1 MREHESG
8 GDFKRS
14 IWRTSGTKNRSITV
28 PVFLAYC
35 VLGAALRGLVRRGGS
50 ARALLV
56 VETSD
61 AAEVFAQAGRLF
73 LRQHFHFEE
82 YEKPTVWVLSESRKG
97 NRVRRNLFEEAAEK
111 DEAILICDSETEF
124 DEEAALWADV
134 FVHLPKPTTRQIE
147 ATFRRFGYVLN
158 DSDLEMLEAETWTRL
173 SYAFPPKRPVSVGLQ
188 RLRSG
193 PHAVVKEVGQPDDGP
208 TLADLHGF
216 GAAAEWGFELARD
229 LEDFRAGRV
238 RWDEVD
244 AGVLISGRPGTGKT
258 LFAGALARSC
268 QVPIIASSA
277 AQWQAAGY
285 LNDFLRSMH
294 ATFEEA
300 RAQAPCLLFIDEI
313 DAFGNRTTGGHND
326 DYKRQA
332 INGLLEELDGFKR
345 RSGVVV
351 VGATNH
357 PEDLDPA
364 IKRAGR
370 LDRHIVIP
378 LPDATTRQKIFEQLA
393 GFAVPPEQMDRFG
406 RSTEGMSGAE
416 IEQLVRDGKRV
427 ARRRGS
433 RDARFDD
440 VVHLMKP
447 LVRLPSLQR
456 RVVSVHETGHAVVGF
471 ELGMNLESVEV
482 NETFV
487 EDGATSVG
495 VTHFRAPEF
504 ARHTRSFY
512 NDHLAMLLAGLA
524 AEKMIFGDFCDGAVG
539 GDQSDLARA
548 TALAT
553 KMEACFGLGRTLAV
567 EVVSNRELAL
577 LRAQD
582 PSLRECVQHILEQAF
597 ERATSILRGLRSAV
611 DEIATCLEER
621 RFLSAHVIES
631 IIDENARGPTGREMT
646 QGEGRVHTSD

>member
-1 MREHESG
+1 M
-8 GDFKRS
+8 
-14 IWRTSGTKNRSITV
+14 
-28 PVFLAYC
+28 
-35 VLGAALRGLVRRGGS
+35 
-50 ARALLV
+50 RALLV
-56 VETSD
+56 VETPD
-61 AAEVFAQAGRLF
+61 AAEVVAEAGRLF
-73 LRQHFHFEE
+73 LKQHFDFEE
-82 YEKPTVWVLSESRKG
+82 YERPIVWVLSESKKG
-97 NRVRRNLFEEAAEK
+97 NRVRRSLFEEASEK
-111 DEAILICDSETEF
+111 DHAILICDLETEI
-124 DEEAALWADV
+124 DREAALWADV
-134 FVHLPKPTTRQIE
+134 FVHLSKPTARQIE
-147 ATFRRFGYVLN
+147 AAFRWVGHVLN
-158 DSDLEMLEAETWTRL
+158 GSDLEMLEAETWTRL

-188 RLRSG
+188 RLRSC
-193 PHAVVKEVGQPDDGP
+193 PHAIVEEASQPDGGP
-208 TLADLHGF
+208 TLADIHGF
-216 GAAAEWGFELARD
+216 GEAAEWGFELARD
-229 LEDFRAGRV
+229 LEDFRAGKV
-238 RWDEVD
+238 GWDEVD

-268 QVPIIASSA
+268 RVPIIASSA

-300 RAQAPCLLFIDEI
+300 RAKAPCLLFIDEI
-313 DAFGNRTTGGHND
+313 DAFGSRTTGGHND

-364 IKRAGR
+364 IRRAGR

-378 LPDATTRQKIFEQLA
+378 LPDAITRRKIFEQLA
-393 GFAVPPEQMDRFG
+393 GFAIPAEQMDRFG

-433 RDARFDD
+433 YGAQFDD

-447 LVRLPSLQR
+447 VVCLPSLQR
-456 RVVSVHETGHAVVGF
+456 RVVSVHETGHAIVGL

-482 NETFV
+482 SDTFV
-487 EDGATSVG
+487 GDGAASVG
-495 VTHFRAPEF
+495 VTHFRAPDF
-504 ARHTRSFY
+504 ARHTKSFY
-512 NDHLAMLLAGLA
+512 SDHLAMLLAGLA
-524 AEKMIFGDFCDGAVG
+524 AEKMVFGDFCDGAVG

-577 LRAQD
+577 LRTQS
-582 PSLRECVQHILEQAF
+582 PSLRKCVHDTLDQAF
-597 ERATSILRGLRSAV
+597 QRALSILRSKRSEF
-611 DEIATCLEER
+611 DEIAARLEETR
-621 RFLSAHVIES
+621 LLPACVIE
-631 IIDENARGPTGREMT
+631 EVLRKTERT
-646 QGEGRVHTSD
+646 HSDRSDNNDKSFVAPP

>member
-1 MREHESG
+1 MRH
-8 GDFKRS
+8 
-14 IWRTSGTKNRSITV
+14 
-28 PVFLAYC
+28 
-35 VLGAALRGLVRRGGS
+35 LVRRRGS
-50 ARALLV
+50 LRALLV
-56 VETSD
+56 VETQD
-61 AAEVFAQAGRLF
+61 AAEIFADAGRLF

-82 YEKPTVWVLSESRKG
+82 YEKPTVWVLSESRRG
-97 NRVRRNLFEEAAEK
+97 NRVRRSLFEEASEK
-111 DEAILICDSETEF
+111 DHAILICDSETEL
-124 DEEAALWADV
+124 DEEAALWADLLIHV
-134 FVHLPKPTTRQIE
+134 PKPTSRQIE
-147 ATFRRFGYVLN
+147 AAFRRFGHVLN
-158 DSDLEMLEAETWTRL
+158 DSDLNMLSLETWTRL
-173 SYAFPPKRPVSVGLQ
+173 SYAFPLMRPVTVGLQ

-193 PHAVVKEVGQPDDGP
+193 VRAPMEPTIKLDDGP
-208 TLADLHGF
+208 TLAELHGF

-229 LEDFRAGRV
+229 LADFREGKIS
-238 RWDEVD
+238 WDEVD
-244 AGVLISGRPGTGKT
+244 TGILLSGKPGTGKT

-268 QVPIIASSA
+268 RVPIVASSA
-277 AQWQAAGY
+277 AQWQATGY

-300 RAQAPCLLFIDEI
+300 RSKAPCLLFIDEI
-313 DAFGNRTTGGHND
+313 DAFGSRSTGGHND

-351 VGATNH
+351 VAATNH
-357 PEDLDPA
+357 PGDLDPA
-364 IKRAGR
+364 IRRAGR

-433 RDARFDD
+433 HDAHFDD

-482 NETFV
+482 NDTFV

-548 TALAT
+548 IALAT

>member
-1 MREHESG
+1 M
-8 GDFKRS
+8 
-14 IWRTSGTKNRSITV
+14 
-28 PVFLAYC
+28 
-35 VLGAALRGLVRRGGS
+35 RGLVRRGGPM
-50 ARALLV
+50 RALLV

-61 AAEVFAQAGRLF
+61 ATEVFAEAGRLF
-73 LRQHFHFEE
+73 IRRHFHFEE
-82 YEKPTVWVLSESRKG
+82 YETPTVWVLSESKRS
-97 NRVRRNLFEEAAEK
+97 NRVRRSLFEEASEK

-124 DEEAALWADV
+124 DEDAALWADV
-134 FVHLPKPTTRQIE
+134 FVHLPKPTARQIE
-147 ATFRRFGYVLN
+147 AAFRRFGHILS
-158 DSDLEMLEAETWTRL
+158 DSDLDMLAAETWTRL

-188 RLRSG
+188 RLRSC
-193 PHAVVKEVGQPDDGP
+193 PHTIVGEVSQPDGGP
-208 TLADLHGF
+208 TLADIHGF
-216 GAAAEWGFELARD
+216 GEAAEWGFELARD
-229 LEDFRAGRV
+229 LEDFRAGKV
-238 RWDEVD
+238 GWDEVD

-268 QVPIIASSA
+268 RVPIIASSA

-300 RAQAPCLLFIDEI
+300 RAKAPCLLFIDEI
-313 DAFGNRTTGGHND
+313 DAFGSRTTGGHND

-364 IKRAGR
+364 IRRAGR

-378 LPDATTRQKIFEQLA
+378 LPDATARQKIFEQLA

-433 RDARFDD
+433 HDAHFDD

-447 LVRLPSLQR
+447 LVRLPSLQK
-456 RVVSVHETGHAVVGF
+456 RVVSVHETGHAIVGF

-482 NETFV
+482 NDTFV

-553 KMEACFGLGRTLAV
+553 KLEACFGLGRTLAV

-597 ERATSILRGLRSAV
+597 ERASSILRRKRSEF
-611 DEIATCLEER
+611 DEIAARLEEAR
-621 RFLSAHVIES
+621 LLPAFVIEDVLRKTERKDS
-631 IIDENARGPTGREMT
+631 GR
-646 QGEGRVHTSD
+646 SDCNDKSFVAPP